1 MQHNRFIDSLFS
13 RFELAQSAGFRY
25 RFVFALLLASI
36 LTACA
41 DMSGST
47 LPVRTDSTD
56 KLLSSWRSIES
67 GVQESGSGTS
77 AIGGYVQLGRP
88 VSVAAWADYVYIADA
103 GRQAI
108 LRYDLRREVFSIF
121 YRLQVTTAT
130 RIIATAGEYLYVTD
144 PAQSR
149 ILYLDRTGRL
159 IREIKDFNLKQ
170 PVAIAEDFSR
180 GRILVADGFYNQV
193 LAFNKLGRL
202 IRILHPVDIT
212 SAPISG
218 LTAMVVK
225 GEKIYFLDRSQQ
237 QIVVTDLDGNHLRT
251 IARNGLKQPV
261 AMQVDDLGRII
272 VADAF
277 DNSIL
282 FFSENREHKISAI
295 KSSVMTMQ
303 LNDMDLHEN
312 WIYLVD
318 VAAARVEV
326 MKLHY
331 PDDKAAAQK

>member
-1 MQHNRFIDSLFS
+1 MQHNCFINGLLSRPVQAQTDGYRCRFIFI
-13 RFELAQSAGFRY
+13 LAL
-25 RFVFALLLASI
+25 VSI

-41 DMSGST
+41 DMSDST
-47 LPVRTDSTD
+47 LAARTDSANN
-56 KLLSSWRSIES
+56 LLSSWRSIES
-67 GVQESGSGTS
+67 GVQESGSATS
-77 AIGGYVQLGRP
+77 AVGEYVQLGRP

-108 LRYDLRREVFSIF
+108 LRYDLRREVFSVF

-130 RIIATAGEYLYVTD
+130 RIIVTAGEYLYVTD
-144 PAQSR
+144 PAKSR
-149 ILYLDRTGRL
+149 ILYLDRNGRL

-170 PVAIAEDFSR
+170 PLAIAEDFSR

-202 IRILHPVDIT
+202 IRILHPVDVT

-218 LTAMVVK
+218 LTAMTVK

-261 AMQVDDLGRII
+261 AMKVDDAGRII

-282 FFSENREHKISAI
+282 FFSENREHKISALRT
-295 KSSVMTMQ
+295 SVMTMQ
-303 LNDMDLHEN
+303 LADMDLHEN
-312 WIYLVD
+312 WLYLAD
-318 VAAARVEV
+318 VAAARVEI

-331 PDDKAAAQK
+331 PEAEAAEK